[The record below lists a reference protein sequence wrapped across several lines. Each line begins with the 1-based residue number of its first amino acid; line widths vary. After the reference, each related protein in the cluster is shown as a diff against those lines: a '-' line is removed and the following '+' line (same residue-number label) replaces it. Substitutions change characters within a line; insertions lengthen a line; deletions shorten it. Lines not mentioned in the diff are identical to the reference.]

1 MNGTPAPEPS
11 VVEETDG
18 PISTTDYPIEHTEE
32 APVEAPAKD
41 EETPAEEAP
50 KDDAETPAE
59 EAPKDDAE
67 THSDEVSELRAQL
80 AALTEKLEAKE
91 AAERAA
97 AELSEKESIL
107 SKANIPA
114 RFASFLTGDKDSW
127 QEQVDAL
134 ATLREQADATP
145 APSVPRDPAVDA
157 DLETEDDGL
166 SEALGFFGLA
176 DQ

>member
-1 MNGTPAPEPS
+1 MSDTPAPEPS

-50 KDDAETPAE
+50 KDDAET
-59 EAPKDDAE
+59 
-67 THSDEVSELRAQL
+67 HSDEVSELRAQL

-97 AELSEKESIL
+97 AELSEKESLL

-134 ATLREQADATP
+134 ATLREQADAAP

-157 DLETEDDGL
+157 DLEAEDDGL

>member
-1 MNGTPAPEPS
+1 MSDTPAPEPS

-18 PISTTDYPIEHTEE
+18 PISTADYPIEPAEE
-32 APVEAPAKD
+32 TSVENSAKD

-50 KDDAETPAE
+50 KDDAEAPA
-59 EAPKDDAE
+59 
-67 THSDEVSELRAQL
+67 DEVSELRAQL
-80 AALTEKLEAKE
+80 ATLTEKLEAKE

>member
-1 MNGTPAPEPS
+1 MSDTPAPEPS

-32 APVEAPAKD
+32 TPVEASAKG
-41 EETPAEEAP
+41 E
-50 KDDAETPAE
+50 ETPAE

-157 DLETEDDGL
+157 DLEAEDDGL

>member
-1 MNGTPAPEPS
+1 MSDTPAPEPS

-18 PISTTDYPIEHTEE
+18 PISTTDYPIEHPEE
-32 APVEAPAKD
+32 ASNETPAED

-50 KDDAETPAE
+50 KDDE
-59 EAPKDDAE
+59 E

-80 AALTEKLEAKE
+80 AALTERLEAKE

-134 ATLREQADATP
+134 ATLREQADAAP

>member
-1 MNGTPAPEPS
+1 MSDTPAPDPS

-41 EETPAEEAP
+41 EETPAEETP
-50 KDDAETPAE
+50 KDDE
-59 EAPKDDAE
+59 E

-107 SKANIPA
+107 AKAGIPA

>member
-1 MNGTPAPEPS
+1 MRGTPKPEPS

-18 PISTTDYPIEHTEE
+18 PISTTDYPIEHPEE
-32 APVEAPAKD
+32 ASNETPAKD
-41 EETPAEEAP
+41 EETPAEETP
-50 KDDAETPAE
+50 KDDEETPA
-59 EAPKDDAE
+59 K
-67 THSDEVSELRAQL
+67 EVSELRAQL

-97 AELSEKESIL
+97 AELSEKEGLL

-114 RFASFLTGDKDSW
+114 RFASFLAGDKDSW

>member
-1 MNGTPAPEPS
+1 MSDTPAPEPS

-18 PISTTDYPIEHTEE
+18 PISTTDYPIE
-32 APVEAPAKD
+32 
-41 EETPAEEAP
+41 PAEEDTNENP
-50 KDDAETPAE
+50 ETDEKTPAE

-67 THSDEVSELRAQL
+67 THSGEVSELRAQL

-107 SKANIPA
+107 AKANIPA

>member
-1 MNGTPAPEPS
+1 MSDTPAPEPS

-18 PISTTDYPIEHTEE
+18 PISTTDYPIEPAEE
-32 APVEAPAKD
+32 APNKTPAKD
-41 EETPAEEAP
+41 EETPAE
-50 KDDAETPAE
+50 
-59 EAPKDDAE
+59 
-67 THSDEVSELRAQL
+67 EVSELRAQL

-97 AELSEKESIL
+97 AELSEKEAIL

-114 RFASFLTGDKDSW
+114 RFTSFLTGDKDSW

-134 ATLREQADATP
+134 ATLREQADAAP

>member
-1 MNGTPAPEPS
+1 MSDTPAPEPS

-32 APVEAPAKD
+32 APVEASAKD
-41 EETPAEEAP
+41 EEI
-50 KDDAETPAE
+50 PAE

-97 AELSEKESIL
+97 AELSEKEGLL

>member
-1 MNGTPAPEPS
+1 MSDTPAPEPP

-18 PISTTDYPIEHTEE
+18 PISTTDYPIEPAEE
-32 APVEAPAKD
+32 APVETSETDEKVPD
-41 EETPAEEAP
+41 EEAEKGSE
-50 KDDAETPAE
+50 ETN
-59 EAPKDDAE
+59 
-67 THSDEVSELRAQL
+67 SDEVSELRAQL

-97 AELSEKESIL
+97 AELSEKESLL
-107 SKANIPA
+107 SGAGIPA

>member
-1 MNGTPAPEPS
+1 MSDAPAPEPS

-18 PISTTDYPIEHTEE
+18 PISTTDYPIEHPEE
-32 APVEAPAKD
+32 APNEAPAKD
-41 EETPAEEAP
+41 EETPTEEAP
-50 KDDAETPAE
+50 KDDAKTPE
-59 EAPKDDAE
+59 
-67 THSDEVSELRAQL
+67 DEVSELRAQL

-97 AELSEKESIL
+97 AELSEKEGLL

>member
-1 MNGTPAPEPS
+1 MSDTPAPEPS

-18 PISTTDYPIEHTEE
+18 PISTTDYPIEPAEE
-32 APVEAPAKD
+32 ATNETPAKD
-41 EETPAEEAP
+41 EEIPAEE
-50 KDDAETPAE
+50 T
-59 EAPKDDAE
+59 PKDDAE

-97 AELSEKESIL
+97 AELSEKEGLL
-107 SKANIPA
+107 SEANIPA

>member
-1 MNGTPAPEPS
+1 MSDTPAPEPS

-32 APVEAPAKD
+32 APIESPEASQETPDEKAEKSP
-41 EETPAEEAP
+41 EETAA
-50 KDDAETPAE
+50 
-59 EAPKDDAE
+59 
-67 THSDEVSELRAQL
+67 DEVSELRAQL

-97 AELSEKESIL
+97 AELSEKEALL

-134 ATLREQADATP
+134 ATLREQADAVP
-145 APSVPRDPAVDA
+145 APSVPRDPVVDA
-157 DLETEDDGL
+157 DLEAEDGGL

>member
-1 MNGTPAPEPS
+1 MSDTPAPEPS

-18 PISTTDYPIEHTEE
+18 PISTTDYPIEPAEE
-32 APVEAPAKD
+32 APVETSETDEKVPD
-41 EETPAEEAP
+41 EEAEKGSE
-50 KDDAETPAE
+50 ETN
-59 EAPKDDAE
+59 
-67 THSDEVSELRAQL
+67 SDEVSELRAQL

-97 AELSEKESIL
+97 AELSEKESLL
-107 SKANIPA
+107 SGAGIPA

>member
-1 MNGTPAPEPS
+1 MSDTPAPEPS

-32 APVEAPAKD
+32 APVEDPKED
-41 EETPAEEAP
+41 EA
-50 KDDAETPAE
+50 TPAE

-97 AELSEKESIL
+97 AELSEKEAIL

-145 APSVPRDPAVDA
+145 APSIPRDPAVDA

>member
-1 MNGTPAPEPS
+1 MSDTPAPEPS

-18 PISTTDYPIEHTEE
+18 PISTTDYPIEQ
-32 APVEAPAKD
+32 P
-41 EETPAEEAP
+41 EETLVESSEADEATPTEEAP
-50 KDDAETPAE
+50 KDDAETPA
-59 EAPKDDAE
+59 
-67 THSDEVSELRAQL
+67 DEVSELRAQL

-134 ATLREQADATP
+134 ATLREQADAAP

>member
-1 MNGTPAPEPS
+1 MSDTPAPEPS

-18 PISTTDYPIEHTEE
+18 PISTTDYPIEHPEE
-32 APVEAPAKD
+32 ASNETPAED

-50 KDDAETPAE
+50 KDDE
-59 EAPKDDAE
+59 E

-114 RFASFLTGDKDSW
+114 RFAPFLTGDKDSW

-134 ATLREQADATP
+134 ATLREQADAAP

>member
-1 MNGTPAPEPS
+1 MSDTPAPEPS
-11 VVEETDG
+11 VIEETDG
-18 PISTTDYPIEHTEE
+18 PISTTDYPIEHPEE
-32 APVEAPAKD
+32 ASNETPAKD

-50 KDDAETPAE
+50 KDDE
-59 EAPKDDAE
+59 E

-134 ATLREQADATP
+134 ATLREQADAAP

>member
-1 MNGTPAPEPS
+1 MSDTPAPEPS

-18 PISTTDYPIEHTEE
+18 PISTTDYPIEHPEE
-32 APVEAPAKD
+32 ASNETPAKD

-50 KDDAETPAE
+50 KDDE
-59 EAPKDDAE
+59 E

-134 ATLREQADATP
+134 ATLREQVDAAP

>member
-1 MNGTPAPEPS
+1 MSDTPAPEPS

-18 PISTTDYPIEHTEE
+18 PISTTDYPIEPAEE
-32 APVEAPAKD
+32 TPVENPETD
-41 EETPAEEAP
+41 EKTPAEEAP
-50 KDDAETPAE
+50 KDDAETPA
-59 EAPKDDAE
+59 
-67 THSDEVSELRAQL
+67 DEVSELRAQL
-80 AALTEKLEAKE
+80 ATLTEKLEAKE

-97 AELSEKESIL
+97 AELSEKEALL
-107 SKANIPA
+107 SKAGIPA

-127 QEQVDAL
+127 QEQVNAL

-145 APSVPRDPAVDA
+145 APSIPRDPAVDA

>member
-1 MNGTPAPEPS
+1 MSDTPAPEPS

-18 PISTTDYPIEHTEE
+18 PISTTDYPIEQPEE
-32 APVEAPAKD
+32 TPVESSEAD
-41 EETPAEEAP
+41 EATPAEEAP
-50 KDDAETPAE
+50 KDDAESPA
-59 EAPKDDAE
+59 
-67 THSDEVSELRAQL
+67 DEVSELRAQL

-97 AELSEKESIL
+97 AELSEKEGLL

-134 ATLREQADATP
+134 ATLREQVDAAP

>member
-1 MNGTPAPEPS
+1 MSDTPAPEPS

-18 PISTTDYPIEHTEE
+18 PISTTDYPIEHPEE
-32 APVEAPAKD
+32 APVETPAKD

-50 KDDAETPAE
+50 KDDE
-59 EAPKDDAE
+59 E

-80 AALTEKLEAKE
+80 AALAEKLEAKE

-97 AELSEKESIL
+97 AELSEKEGLL

-134 ATLREQADATP
+134 ATLREQANATP

>member
-1 MNGTPAPEPS
+1 MSDTPAPEPS

-18 PISTTDYPIEHTEE
+18 PISTTDYPIEPAEE
-32 APVEAPAKD
+32 D
-41 EETPAEEAP
+41 TNETPATDE
-50 KDDAETPAE
+50 KNPAE

>member
-1 MNGTPAPEPS
+1 MSDTPAPEPS

-18 PISTTDYPIEHTEE
+18 PISTTDYPIEHPEE
-32 APVEAPAKD
+32 APVEDPAKD

-50 KDDAETPAE
+50 KDDE
-59 EAPKDDAE
+59 E

-97 AELSEKESIL
+97 AELSEKEGLL

-134 ATLREQADATP
+134 ATLREQADAAP
-145 APSVPRDPAVDA
+145 APSIPRDPAVDA
-157 DLETEDDGL
+157 DLETEDDDL

>member
-1 MNGTPAPEPS
+1 MSDTPAPEPS

-32 APVEAPAKD
+32 VPVEDPKED
-41 EETPAEEAP
+41 EA
-50 KDDAETPAE
+50 TPAE

-97 AELSEKESIL
+97 AELSEKEALL

-176 DQ
+176 D

>member
-1 MNGTPAPEPS
+1 MRGATAPKPS

-32 APVEAPAKD
+32 ATNEASEKD
-41 EETPAEEAP
+41 EETPAEGAP

-59 EAPKDDAE
+59 GAPKDDAE

-97 AELSEKESIL
+97 AELSEKEGLL

>member
-1 MNGTPAPEPS
+1 MSDTPAPEPS

-18 PISTTDYPIEHTEE
+18 PISTTDYPIEH
-32 APVEAPAKD
+32 P
-41 EETPAEEAP
+41 EETPIETPE
-50 KDDAETPAE
+50 KDEETPAE

-97 AELSEKESIL
+97 AELSEKESLL

>member
-1 MNGTPAPEPS
+1 MSDTPAPEPS
-11 VVEETDG
+11 VIEETDG
-18 PISTTDYPIEHTEE
+18 PISTTAYPIEHPEE

-50 KDDAETPAE
+50 KDDE
-59 EAPKDDAE
+59 E

-97 AELSEKESIL
+97 AELSEKEAIL

-127 QEQVDAL
+127 QDQVDAL

-157 DLETEDDGL
+157 DLETEDDDL

>member
-1 MNGTPAPEPS
+1 MSDTPAPEPS

-32 APVEAPAKD
+32 APVEASAKD
-41 EETPAEEAP
+41 E
-50 KDDAETPAE
+50 ETPAE

-114 RFASFLTGDKDSW
+114 RFTSFLTGDKDSW

-157 DLETEDDGL
+157 DLETEDDAL

>member
-1 MNGTPAPEPS
+1 MSDTPAPEPS

-32 APVEAPAKD
+32 DTNENPAKD
-41 EETPAEEAP
+41 E
-50 KDDAETPAE
+50 ETPAE

-97 AELSEKESIL
+97 AELSEKEAIL

>member
-1 MNGTPAPEPS
+1 MSDTPAPEPS

-32 APVEAPAKD
+32 SPVEDPKED
-41 EETPAEEAP
+41 EA
-50 KDDAETPAE
+50 TPAE

-97 AELSEKESIL
+97 AELSEKEALL

>member
-1 MNGTPAPEPS
+1 MSDTPAPGPS

-18 PISTTDYPIEHTEE
+18 PISTADYPIEHPEE
-32 APVEAPAKD
+32 APVEASAKD
-41 EETPAEEAP
+41 ETTPAEEAP
-50 KDDAETPAE
+50 KDDE
-59 EAPKDDAE
+59 E

-80 AALTEKLEAKE
+80 TALTEKLEAKE

-97 AELSEKESIL
+97 ADLSEKEGLL

-114 RFASFLTGDKDSW
+114 RFASFLTGNKDSW

>member
-1 MNGTPAPEPS
+1 MSDTPAPEPS

-18 PISTTDYPIEHTEE
+18 PISTTDYPIEPAEE
-32 APVEAPAKD
+32 TPVENPETD
-41 EETPAEEAP
+41 EKTPAEETP
-50 KDDAETPAE
+50 KDDAETTA
-59 EAPKDDAE
+59 
-67 THSDEVSELRAQL
+67 DEVSELRAQL
-80 AALTEKLEAKE
+80 ATLTEKLEAKE

-97 AELSEKESIL
+97 AELSEKEALL
-107 SKANIPA
+107 SKAGIPA

-127 QEQVDAL
+127 QEQVNAL

-145 APSVPRDPAVDA
+145 APSIPRDPAVDA

>member
-1 MNGTPAPEPS
+1 MSDTPTPEPS

-18 PISTTDYPIEHTEE
+18 PISTTYYPIEHTEE
-32 APVEAPAKD
+32 TPVESPETD
-41 EETPAEEAP
+41 EETPAEETP
-50 KDDAETPAE
+50 KDDAEAPA
-59 EAPKDDAE
+59 DV
-67 THSDEVSELRAQL
+67 VSELRAQL

-97 AELSEKESIL
+97 AELSEKEAIL

-134 ATLREQADATP
+134 ATLREQADAAP

>member
-1 MNGTPAPEPS
+1 MSDTPAPEPS

-32 APVEAPAKD
+32 APVEDPAED

-50 KDDAETPAE
+50 KDDE
-59 EAPKDDAE
+59 E

-107 SKANIPA
+107 SKAGIPA

-134 ATLREQADATP
+134 ATLREQADAAP

>member
-1 MNGTPAPEPS
+1 MSDTPAPEPS

-18 PISTTDYPIEHTEE
+18 PISTTDYPIEPAEE
-32 APVEAPAKD
+32 ATNETPAKD

-50 KDDAETPAE
+50 KDDE
-59 EAPKDDAE
+59 E

-97 AELSEKESIL
+97 AELSEKEGLL

>member
-1 MNGTPAPEPS
+1 MSDTPAPEPS

-18 PISTTDYPIEHTEE
+18 PISTTDYPIEPAEE
-32 APVEAPAKD
+32 ATNETPAKD
-41 EETPAEEAP
+41 EEIPAEEAP
-50 KDDAETPAE
+50 KDDE
-59 EAPKDDAE
+59 E

-97 AELSEKESIL
+97 AELSEKEGLL

>member
-1 MNGTPAPEPS
+1 MSDTPAPEPS

-18 PISTTDYPIEHTEE
+18 PISTTDYPIEPAEE
-32 APVEAPAKD
+32 ATNETPAKD
-41 EETPAEEAP
+41 EEIPAEE
-50 KDDAETPAE
+50 T
-59 EAPKDDAE
+59 PKDDAE
-67 THSDEVSELRAQL
+67 THSDEVSELRAKL

-97 AELSEKESIL
+97 AELSEKESLL

>member
-1 MNGTPAPEPS
+1 MSDTPAPEPS

-18 PISTTDYPIEHTEE
+18 P
-32 APVEAPAKD
+32 
-41 EETPAEEAP
+41 
-50 KDDAETPAE
+50 
-59 EAPKDDAE
+59 
-67 THSDEVSELRAQL
+67 
-80 AALTEKLEAKE
+80 
-91 AAERAA
+91 
-97 AELSEKESIL
+97 
-107 SKANIPA
+107 KANIPA

-134 ATLREQADATP
+134 ATLREQADAAP